1 MEYMKHIELENIDE
15 VVNGYEIRKSIVA
28 QIVDVTDKVILETI
42 IEFAKSE
49 GITDLYLLDKELV
62 KTALEREIARRK
74 GDNQ

>member
-1 MEYMKHIELENIDE
+1 MEYMKHIELENIDK

-28 QIVDVTDKVILETI
+28 QIVDMTDKVILETI